1 LMILMD
7 EQEQRDLYIDKLEL
21 LYEKLERIDND
32 KKELEK
38 EQ

>member
-1 LMILMD
+1 MILMN
-7 EQEQRDLYIDKLEL
+7 EEEQRELLGDKLEL
-21 LYEKLERIDND
+21 LCEKLERINND